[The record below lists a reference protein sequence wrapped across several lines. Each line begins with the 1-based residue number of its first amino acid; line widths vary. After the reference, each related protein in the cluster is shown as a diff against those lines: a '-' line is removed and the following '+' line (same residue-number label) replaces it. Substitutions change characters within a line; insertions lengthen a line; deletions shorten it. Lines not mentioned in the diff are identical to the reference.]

1 MTGPPDVHNVGQEAK
16 ETVMS
21 ASVSVGIVVG
31 VDDSPASDAAVGWA
45 TRNAIERRLPLTLV
59 HAIVA
64 RR

>member
-1 MTGPPDVHNVGQEAK
+1 
-16 ETVMS
+16 MS